1 MLQHTTP
8 MKKLLLLLLIGFL
21 FSYQSKAQKV
31 DSITTARQL
40 LATYHETPVWMTMM
54 DDPKVNYYEA
64 CKAFDIYWIGR
75 EIPTESEGEANELYV
90 KKDKK
95 DEGKSERERE
105 REREREKKTGNYNK
119 EEHEEE
125 EGLHFKDPVSYT
137 MVYAYK
143 RFINW
148 RYTMKNRVDE
158 TTGYILLPAQQEA
171 IWKSQTEGL
180 DTHIK

>member
-1 MLQHTTP
+1 
-8 MKKLLLLLLIGFL
+8 MKKLILLLLFIGFL
-21 FSYQSKAQKV
+21 FPHPTTAQKV
-31 DSITTARQL
+31 DSLTAARQL
-40 LATYHETPVWMTMM
+40 FTAYHESPVWIKMM
-54 DDPKVNYYEA
+54 NDPNVNYYEA

-75 EIPTESEGEANELYV
+75 EIPAESEGEANELYV

-105 REREREKKTGNYNK
+105 REREREQKKGNYKK

-125 EGLHFKDPVSYT
+125 EGLHFKDPISYT
-137 MVYAYK
+137 MVYSYK
-143 RFINW
+143 CFINW
-148 RYTMKNRVDE
+148 RETMKNRVDE
-158 TTGYILLPAQQEA
+158 TTGYFLSPAQQDA